1 MAVEKWM
8 RMKCSHYG
16 DSVKRALSLV
26 ILVEILLVDLI
37 CECSYF

>member
-1 MAVEKWM
+1 MLWPAEKEIKALFMAVEKWM

-26 ILVEILLVDLI
+26 NS
-37 CECSYF
+37 C